1 MTRKAGAPMNNR
13 GFTLVEILVA
23 IVLFSI
29 LLLPLTGVLIAESKF
44 EERYERKTTAMLVA
58 KNEIEKSIKAFG
70 NLEAKE
76 YTVTMA
82 GRVWKVSRSVET
94 EQGAIVDTL
103 SVIKKTFISVRV
115 TRENDTVRLAEF
127 RVMRE
132 TYK

>member
-1 MTRKAGAPMNNR
+1 MNDR

-23 IVLFSI
+23 IMLFSI

-58 KNEIEKSIKAFG
+58 KNEIVKSVKAFG
-70 NLEAKE
+70 DLEEKE

-82 GRVWKVSRSVET
+82 GRVWNVSRSVET
-94 EQGAIVDTL
+94 EEGAIIDTL
-103 SVIKKTFISVRV
+103 SIIKKTFITVRV

-127 RVMRE
+127 RMMRE
-132 TYK
+132 MFK

>member
-1 MTRKAGAPMNNR
+1 MNDR

-29 LLLPLTGVLIAESKF
+29 LLLPLTGMLIAESRF
-44 EERYERKTTAMLVA
+44 QERHERKTTAMLVA
-58 KNEIEKSIKAFG
+58 KNEIAKSIKASG
-70 NLEAKE
+70 NLESKE

-82 GRVWKVSRSVET
+82 ARVWNVSRLVET
-94 EQGAIVDTL
+94 EEGAIIDTL
-103 SVIKKTFISVRV
+103 AIIKKTFVTVRV

-127 RVMRE
+127 RVLRE

>member
-1 MTRKAGAPMNNR
+1 MSDR

-23 IVLFSI
+23 IVIFSI
-29 LLLPLTGVLIAESKF
+29 LLLPLTGVLIAESRF
-44 EERYERKTTAMLVA
+44 EERHERKTVAMLVA
-58 KNEIEKSIKAFG
+58 KNEIEKSKKAFG
-70 NLEAKE
+70 DIEENE

-82 GRVWKVSRSVET
+82 GRVWNVSRTVET
-94 EQGAIVDTL
+94 EEGAIIDTL
-103 SVIKKTFISVRV
+103 LKIKKTLITVRV

>member
-1 MTRKAGAPMNNR
+1 MNDR

-23 IVLFSI
+23 IMLFSI

-58 KNEIEKSIKAFG
+58 KNEIVKSVKAFG
-70 NLEAKE
+70 DLEEKE

-82 GRVWKVSRSVET
+82 GRVWNVSRSVET
-94 EQGAIVDTL
+94 EEGAIIDTL
-103 SVIKKTFISVRV
+103 SIIKKTFITVRV

-127 RVMRE
+127 RMMRE
-132 TYK
+132 TFK